1 MYASNRNRPTVV
13 VVLIVLALLAL
24 ILHQLGQ
31 LQPLENIG
39 LGLLEPL
46 FHGALGVGQGAQDLT
61 GGFADVNA
69 LQEQIKQLQSQ
80 VNELAINSVQVRELQ
95 NENAILRQ
103 QLGYKQSNPDFNL
116 IGAAVLQRNP
126 DQAHII
132 GQDPTNL
139 THYIIVD
146 QGDAEGVKVGMPVV
160 TPQGLV
166 GRVTEAGTH
175 WAKVLL
181 ITDPSSS
188 VNGVVQS
195 TRATGVVQGMIGSN
209 PFTPQLIIQ
218 YVPQGEAIKV
228 GDLILTSGLGG
239 TFPKRL
245 VIGEVTEVRKHD
257 IDLFQEATIRPTVDF
272 SRLEFVLILKKF
284 TPSDITQEPTLTPTP
299 APTPTRAP
307 TAAP

>member
-1 MYASNRNRPTVV
+1 MYAPNRNRSTVV
-13 VVLIVLALLAL
+13 AVLIALAVLAL

-31 LQPLENIG
+31 LQPLENLG

-46 FHGALGVGQGAQDLT
+46 FRGALGVSQDAQNLT

-69 LQEQIKQLQSQ
+69 LRDQIKQLQNQ
-80 VNELAINSVQVRELQ
+80 VNELAINSVRVRELE

-103 QLGYKQSNPDFNL
+103 QLGYKQSNPDFDL
-116 IGAAVLQRNP
+116 VGAAVLQRNP
-126 DQAHII
+126 DQARII

-139 THYIIVD
+139 TRYIIVD
-146 QGDAEGVKVGMPVV
+146 QGDAEGVQVGMPVV

-166 GRVTEAGTH
+166 GRVTAVGTH

-195 TRATGVVQGMIGSN
+195 TRATGVVQGEVGN
-209 PFTPQLIIQ
+209 LVTNNLIIQ

-228 GDLILTSGLGG
+228 GDLILTSGIGG
-239 TFPKRL
+239 NFPKRL

-272 SRLEFVLILKKF
+272 TRLEFVLILKKF
-284 TPSDITQEPTLTPTP
+284 TPSDITQEPT
-299 APTPTRAP
+299 PTPTRAP
-307 TAAP
+307 TPTRVPTPTQ